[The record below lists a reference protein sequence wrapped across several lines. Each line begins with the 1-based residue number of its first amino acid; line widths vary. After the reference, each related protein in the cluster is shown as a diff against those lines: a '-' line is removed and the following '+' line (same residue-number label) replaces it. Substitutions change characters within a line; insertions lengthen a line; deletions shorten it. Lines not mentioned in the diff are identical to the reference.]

1 MRKLVTKPKLK
12 RVGSCVN
19 EHGDAGSLFRFLR
32 DVDDVRELQLGDTVH
47 LLCAQSTTFVCFVW
61 GMKQSTNPGQV
72 ELTIA
77 APTGFIN
84 KPPYQLLLTPPR
96 TVYRAQHRA
105 IDQCKVNVLPRSR
118 VKLSLTRPVMSQLP
132 EAVQTV
138 LSLLNPEQ
146 QAACWSMVMQQDKQ
160 PQPRVL
166 QGPPGTGKTTVLA
179 FAVII
184 AQTMRPGAAI
194 LLCAPSNDSVDVI
207 CEKLIECLPSIS
219 MLRINPLRRDPERV
233 SHTLSKYCV
242 LDQHGESF
250 AIPTM
255 AQIRAARVV
264 ACTCSTA
271 SYIWSSTPNKQDGFF
286 THVFIDEAAQA
297 HEPETMVRIWKH
309 TALNLSALWVIK
321 VST

>member
-1 MRKLVTKPKLK
+1 
-12 RVGSCVN
+12 
-19 EHGDAGSLFRFLR
+19 
-32 DVDDVRELQLGDTVH
+32 
-47 LLCAQSTTFVCFVW
+47 
-61 GMKQSTNPGQV
+61 
-72 ELTIA
+72 
-77 APTGFIN
+77 
-84 KPPYQLLLTPPR
+84 
-96 TVYRAQHRA
+96 
-105 IDQCKVNVLPRSR
+105 
-118 VKLSLTRPVMSQLP
+118 
-132 EAVQTV
+132 
-138 LSLLNPEQ
+138 
-146 QAACWSMVMQQDKQ
+146 
-160 PQPRVL
+160 
-166 QGPPGTGKTTVLA
+166 
-179 FAVII
+179 
-184 AQTMRPGAAI
+184 
-194 LLCAPSNDSVDVI
+194 
-207 CEKLIECLPSIS
+207 